1 MIDFINIKNFKTLLD
16 ASFPLSD
23 LNLFSGLNGM
33 GKSTLVQSLLLLRQS
48 QERNI
53 LTTKGLL
60 LNGDYLTLGTGKDV
74 LSSASENEEIIFT
87 IKWHELGE
95 TAKFA
100 FDYQHDSDLMPLRQ
114 KVFQDAL
121 KINNLFNDNIQQ
133 MIGDSPQRAIM
144 ESISLFNA
152 NFQYLSAE
160 RLGPQS
166 HHQLSDFH
174 IRDLKSLGHHGEY
187 AVHFIAVNGAK
198 DLDISE
204 LRHKKALSD
213 TLLANIEAWMSDITP
228 GLKIKATAQ
237 PQFNSASLSYS
248 FVQGKE
254 TTAEFKPQNVGFGLS
269 YVLPVVT
276 SILSASRGDL
286 LIIENPESH
295 LHPAGQS
302 IMGRL
307 CALAAKNG
315 VQLIVESH
323 SDHFLNGVR
332 VAVKQRMVAPE
343 NVKVFFL
350 QRDPHSS
357 VHASDVL
364 YPNIDAEGRI
374 DCWPEGFFDEWDRQ
388 LDRLL

>member
-16 ASFPLSD
+16 ASFPLGA

-48 QERNI
+48 HERNV
-53 LTTKGLL
+53 LMTKGLL
-60 LNGDYLTLGTGKDV
+60 LNGDYVEIGTGKDA
-74 LSSASENEEIIFT
+74 LSSFSENEEIIFT
-87 IKWHELGE
+87 IKWSELTE
-95 TAKFA
+95 VSRFE
-100 FDYQHDSDLMPLRQ
+100 FDYKHDSDLMPLH
-114 KVFQDAL
+114 KAECHGS
-121 KINNLFNDNIQQ
+121 I
-133 MIGDSPQRAIM
+133 DSL
-144 ESISLFNA
+144 SLFNS
-152 NFQYLSAE
+152 NFQYLSAD

-174 IRDLKSLGHHGEY
+174 IRDLKSLGYHGEY
-187 AVHFIAVNGAK
+187 TVHFIAVNGSK
-198 DLDISE
+198 DLDIPE
-204 LRHKKALSD
+204 LLHEKAVSN

-228 GLKIKATAQ
+228 GLKIKAVAQ

-248 FVQGKE
+248 FNQGKE
-254 TTAEFKPQNVGFGLS
+254 TTEEFKPQNVGFGLS

-276 SILSASRGDL
+276 SILSASKGDL

-307 CALAAKNG
+307 CAIAAKNG

-323 SDHFLNGVR
+323 SDHFLNGIR
-332 VAVKQRMVAPE
+332 VAVKQKLLEADS
-343 NVKVFFL
+343 VKVFFL
-350 QRDPHSS
+350 QRDIHSQI
-357 VHASDVL
+357 HASEVL
-364 YPNIDAEGRI
+364 YPTIDAEGRI

-388 LDRLL
+388 LDQLL